1 MNMERP
7 DNTENV
13 RLPENLTVE
22 DMVRL
27 WTVEYRDLS
36 EERIPMSPEEIERDL
51 ETIKAQLE
59 GLRERKTE
67 VEDTL
72 RRIRSGEEA
81 GDEEALVNELDEMIT
96 EIPELEEFLF
106 LLEEGRELYIV
117 QRRQF
122 RRYTKEEA
130 ASEAQILQELVNRGV
145 ARDYHEAEMLFAER
159 IVEHMLQA
167 GYGWEA
173 IRIAV
178 ESGII
183 GDDIVMGAMDRVEQ
197 NMDEARAEHDEEKL
211 RVSEA
216 ELRKITEWR
225 TGT

>member
-1 MNMERP
+1 MERP

-173 IRIAV
+173 IRIAGV
-178 ESGII
+178 W
-183 GDDIVMGAMDRVEQ
+183 DY
-197 NMDEARAEHDEEKL
+197 
-211 RVSEA
+211 
-216 ELRKITEWR
+216 W
-225 TGT
+225 